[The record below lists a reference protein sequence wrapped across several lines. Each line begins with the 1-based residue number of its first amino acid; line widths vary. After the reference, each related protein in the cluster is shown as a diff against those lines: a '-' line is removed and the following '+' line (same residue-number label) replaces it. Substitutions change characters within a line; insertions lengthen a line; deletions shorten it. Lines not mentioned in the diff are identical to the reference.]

1 MEVLEK
7 LLIWFVVMVVVLE
20 LVLVDMLLLVSIVRE
35 GCGDG
40 SAADPLW
47 MEKWEVGTNA
57 PWVDVEHASTSVA
70 ADCKI
75 DVVPFIVL
83 LTKRFGAFMNSSLL
97 QISSFLCGILS
108 VQSQNIEKTEH
119 DENCFSDPI
128 VRKLRKLL
136 LLDSAFSK

>member
-1 MEVLEK
+1 M
-7 LLIWFVVMVVVLE
+7 
-20 LVLVDMLLLVSIVRE
+20 
-35 GCGDG
+35 
-40 SAADPLW
+40 
-47 MEKWEVGTNA
+47 GTNA

-136 LLDSAFSK
+136 LLDSAFSIFACRE